1 MRRSIPHMLAALALV
16 ASTGV
21 ATEALA
27 DDHPTRDPS
36 KTKVA
41 HAEPTTEPAPYR
53 AHFGF
58 ADLYVPTFF
67 HPVDGTYDL
76 IVHFHGVP
84 ILQEENIEKT
94 PINAVVV
101 SVTLGI
107 GSGAYSSAYQGAAA
121 FASLLAK
128 TQAKLDESGRAPGA
142 HLGRLAITAWS
153 AGFGAVGQI
162 LGQPENARKVDA
174 ILLADGLHAN
184 YLGDHTIND
193 AALAKYAAFAE
204 LAKRNEK
211 LFALTHSAIQTEG
224 YPSTTQTIGELLV
237 MTHVDKTPEEGVVG
251 VRGMKML
258 YEADRGSFHV
268 KGYEGGGIH
277 DHVDHIKGMYDTL
290 YPYLQARWSRQAA
303 H

>member
-1 MRRSIPHMLAALALV
+1 MRRPLTHIIAALALV
-16 ASTGV
+16 TTTGF
-21 ATEALA
+21 ATGALA
-27 DDHPTRDPS
+27 DDHPTRDPV
-36 KTKVA
+36 KTKAVSG
-41 HAEPTTEPAPYR
+41 EPATEAAPYR

-58 ADLYVPTFF
+58 ADMYVPTFF
-67 HPVDGTYDL
+67 HPVNGTYDL
-76 IVHFHGVP
+76 IVHFHGIPV
-84 ILQEENIEKT
+84 LQEENIEKT

-107 GSGAYSSAYQGAAA
+107 GSGAYSSAYQGAAS

-162 LGQPENARKVDA
+162 LGQPENAQKIDA
-174 ILLADGLHAN
+174 ILLGDGLHAN
-184 YLGDHTIND
+184 YLGDHKIND

-204 LAKRNEK
+204 LAKKGEK

-237 MTHVDKTPEEGVVG
+237 MTNVPKVDEEGVVG

-258 YEADRGSFHV
+258 YQADSGSFHV

-277 DHVDHIKGMYDTL
+277 DHVDHIKGMYANL
-290 YPYLQARWSRQAA
+290 YPYLQARWAR